1 MTTRRTSATLKV
13 ALALAA
19 FTASGTALAQTY
31 YKWQTVEMPSASGAR
46 CGNGSPY
53 RIFVNR
59 TPLTSKTVVMF
70 EGGGACWAKGSC
82 SGEGGL
88 LGASNPDGVPANY
101 VTSLSM
107 AAYGLITPF
116 TSRINPFASIQTQ
129 SWNIIYVPYCT
140 GDVHTGNRSAV
151 YPDADPTQPALT
163 YQHRGAANA
172 AALAAWM
179 GKNMPRPDHLLV
191 TGFSAGGAGA
201 TANYAVLREAVQP
214 KLSSMLADS
223 GPLVQAPRGSGAASL
238 PLHEKIRVAWGLDGP
253 DGLVTKML
261 AKYPAENRDEARL
274 MVVNRAKGTIEH
286 RIFKDIIDYFDEGD
300 LFVFNDTKVFPAR
313 LYGNKEKTGAEIEIF
328 LLRELNRELRL
339 WDVLVDPAR
348 KIRIG
353 NKLYFGDDDLMVAEV
368 IDNTTS
374 RGRTLRFLFDGDY
387 DEFKT
392 ALFKL
397 GETPLPRWVREKVE
411 PEDSERYQTIFAAK
425 EGAVVAP
432 TAGMH
437 FSKHLMKRM
446 EIRGVERAFLTL
458 HAGLGNFRT
467 VDVEDLSKH
476 KMDSEQYIVDD
487 ATAASVNRAK
497 RNGRKVVS
505 IGTTVMRTLETVV
518 STNGTINAGEG
529 WTNKFIFSPYEF
541 TVADAMVSNFH
552 LPYSTQLMMVAA
564 FGGYDCVM
572 NAYKIAREEG
582 YRFGTYGDAM
592 LLL

>member
-1 MTTRRTSATLKV
+1 M
-13 ALALAA
+13 
-19 FTASGTALAQTY
+19 
-31 YKWQTVEMPSASGAR
+31 
-46 CGNGSPY
+46 
-53 RIFVNR
+53 
-59 TPLTSKTVVMF
+59 
-70 EGGGACWAKGSC
+70 
-82 SGEGGL
+82 
-88 LGASNPDGVPANY
+88 
-101 VTSLSM
+101 
-107 AAYGLITPF
+107 
-116 TSRINPFASIQTQ
+116 
-129 SWNIIYVPYCT
+129 
-140 GDVHTGNRSAV
+140 
-151 YPDADPTQPALT
+151 
-163 YQHRGAANA
+163 
-172 AALAAWM
+172 
-179 GKNMPRPDHLLV
+179 
-191 TGFSAGGAGA
+191 
-201 TANYAVLREAVQP
+201 
-214 KLSSMLADS
+214 KLSQY
-223 GPLVQAPRGSGAASL
+223 GYEFKP
-238 PLHEKIRVAWGLDGP
+238 E
-253 DGLVTKML
+253 ML

-564 FGGYDCVM
+564 FDCVM